1 MRILIVE
8 DDFTSR
14 ALMQKMLAPYGECDV
29 VVNGEE
35 AVEAFSMALAEAE
48 PYQLVCLDIMM
59 PRMDGQM
66 ALRAIREI
74 EKISG
79 VTPRSEAK
87 IIMTSAL
94 DSPKEVMEAYYQ
106 GGCTGYLVKPIEKVR
121 LQGLLAELG
130 LVG

>member
-14 ALMQKMLAPYGECDV
+14 ALMQKMLVPYGECDV

-35 AVEAFSMALAEAE
+35 AVEAFSMALNEGE

-59 PRMDGQM
+59 PRMDGQV
-66 ALRAIREI
+66 ALRAIRDV
-74 EKISG
+74 EKANG
-79 VTPRSEAK
+79 VSPRREAK
-87 IIMTSAL
+87 VIMTSAL

-106 GGCTGYLVKPIEKVR
+106 GGCTGYLVKPIEKAR

-130 LVG
+130 LIG